1 MAPAK
6 DSKDTDEIK
15 IIRSE
20 KRKKSDSSKT
30 EQPKEKQIKKE
41 LIKKEQMKKEEEAKV
56 DIYSEIHKLEDE
68 ESRQRPGEND
78 LKLWKE
84 TCGEL
89 RDLMKDIFEL
99 KMKNVSQGEITEKKI
114 QASLLFVTLK
124 KLNRIEKLR

>member
-1 MAPAK
+1 MAPGG
-6 DSKDTDEIK
+6 SDEIK

-20 KRKKSDSSKT
+20 KRKKSDGSKT
-30 EQPKEKQIKKE
+30 EQPKEKVIKKE
-41 LIKKEQMKKEEEAKV
+41 SIKKEEVKV

-68 ESRQRPGEND
+68 ESKQRPGETD

-99 KMKNVSQGEITEKKI
+99 KMKNVSQSEITEKKI

>member
-1 MAPAK
+1 MAPAA
-6 DSKDTDEIK
+6 SKDTDEIK
-15 IIRSE
+15 INRSE
-20 KRKKSDSSKT
+20 KRKKSDNSKT
-30 EQPKEKQIKKE
+30 DQPKEKQA
-41 LIKKEQMKKEEEAKV
+41 KKEEVKI
-56 DIYSEIHKLEDE
+56 DIYAEIHKLEDE
-68 ESRQRPGEND
+68 ESRQRSGGTD
-78 LKLWKE
+78 LTLWKE

>member
-1 MAPAK
+1 MAPAA
-6 DSKDTDEIK
+6 SKDTDEIK
-15 IIRSE
+15 INRSE
-20 KRKKSDSSKT
+20 KRKKSDNSKA
-30 EQPKEKQIKKE
+30 EQPKEK
-41 LIKKEQMKKEEEAKV
+41 LAKKEEVKI
-56 DIYSEIHKLEDE
+56 DIYAEIHKLEDE
-68 ESRQRPGEND
+68 ESKQRPGETD

>member
-1 MAPAK
+1 MAPAA
-6 DSKDTDEIK
+6 SKDTDDIK
-15 IIRSE
+15 INRSV
-20 KRKKSDSSKT
+20 KRKKSDSNKT
-30 EQPKEKQIKKE
+30 DQPKEKLAKVK
-41 LIKKEQMKKEEEAKV
+41 EEAKV

-68 ESRQRPGEND
+68 ESKQRSGEND
-78 LKLWKE
+78 LRLWKE

-99 KMKNVSQGEITEKKI
+99 KMKNTSQGEITEKKI

>member
-1 MAPAK
+1 MAPAA
-6 DSKDTDEIK
+6 SKDTDDIK
-15 IIRSE
+15 INRSE
-20 KRKKSDSSKT
+20 KRKKSDSNKT
-30 EQPKEKQIKKE
+30 DQPKEKLAKVK
-41 LIKKEQMKKEEEAKV
+41 EEAKV

-68 ESRQRPGEND
+68 ESKQRSGEND
-78 LKLWKE
+78 LRLWKE

-99 KMKNVSQGEITEKKI
+99 KMKNTSQGEITEKKI

>member
-1 MAPAK
+1 MAPAA
-6 DSKDTDEIK
+6 SKDTDEIK
-15 IIRSE
+15 INRSE
-20 KRKKSDSSKT
+20 KRKKSDNSKA
-30 EQPKEKQIKKE
+30 EQPKEKLAKV
-41 LIKKEQMKKEEEAKV
+41 KEEVKI
-56 DIYSEIHKLEDE
+56 DIYAEIHKLEDE
-68 ESRQRPGEND
+68 ESKQRSGEND

-84 TCGEL
+84 TCGEV